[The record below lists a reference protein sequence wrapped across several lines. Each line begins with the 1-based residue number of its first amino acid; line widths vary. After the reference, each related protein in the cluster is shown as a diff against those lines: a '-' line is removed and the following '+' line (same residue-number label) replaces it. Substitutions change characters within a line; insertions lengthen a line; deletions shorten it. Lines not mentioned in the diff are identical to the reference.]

1 MKKFSNIIQSFI
13 LVLCSRI
20 DSIKEYRN
28 EMKKTEDFLEI
39 IENFSNI
46 NA

>member
-1 MKKFSNIIQSFI
+1 MKKFSNINQSFV

-20 DSIKEYRN
+20 DSIKEYRS

-39 IENFSNI
+39 IENFSDI